1 MKEFNVS
8 IDGIQNKIK
17 AEIVDKKIWFKLN
30 DQIFAYDIFELM
42 QSENVKSKSLLKSAD
57 KICSPMP
64 GKITKVFV
72 NLGQKVKKGD
82 ALIVMEAMKMEY
94 TLKSDMDSVVES
106 IQVKLAD
113 QVSLG
118 QLLIKL
124 KVNEEVK

>member
-1 MKEFNVS
+1 MKEFNLS
-8 IDGIQNKIK
+8 IEGVNRKIQ

-30 DQIFAYDIFELM
+30 DQTFAYDIFDLM
-42 QSENVKSKSLLKSAD
+42 LSENVKSKSMLKSAD

-72 NLGQKVKKGD
+72 SLGQKVKKGD
-82 ALIVMEAMKMEY
+82 SLIVMEAMKMEY

-124 KVNEEVK
+124 KVNEEIK

>member
-1 MKEFNVS
+1 MKEFNLLIEGVNRK
-8 IDGIQNKIK
+8 IQ

-30 DQIFAYDIFELM
+30 DQTFAYDIFELM
-42 QSENVKSKSLLKSAD
+42 QSENIKSKSLLKSAD

-72 NLGQKVKKGD
+72 SLGQKVKKGD
-82 ALIVMEAMKMEY
+82 SLIVMEAMKMEY

-124 KVNEEVK
+124 KVNEEIK